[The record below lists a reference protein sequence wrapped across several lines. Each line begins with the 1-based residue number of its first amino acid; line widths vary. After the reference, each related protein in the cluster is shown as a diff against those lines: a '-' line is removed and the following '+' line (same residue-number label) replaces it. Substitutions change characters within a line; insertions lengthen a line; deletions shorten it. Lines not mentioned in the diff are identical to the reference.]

1 VFLSGVV
8 MQPYDFGYRVGRTLE
23 KQAERGL
30 LTDVALYSNPFT
42 GVPTAAYDTA
52 TNLYNGNYM
61 GALGSAASGALS
73 FLPGWGGTGGRML
86 ARGLGGAGKA
96 LANAGM
102 KQTGRA
108 LVSGARTANKA
119 VTAGAEVAKNLNTGM
134 AQGIQKVVPNMPGA
148 TGLRAGVN
156 TMVKNPLA
164 TTAIGGSVIGGMTA
178 PDQAQ
183 GPLPAAPMPS
193 GMPAGAPAPVGAP
206 PMAPPRAP
214 FRPRPIAN
222 F

>member
-1 VFLSGVV
+1 
-8 MQPYDFGYRVGRTLE
+8 MQPYEFGYRVGRTLE
-23 KQAERGL
+23 KRAERGM
-30 LTDVALYSNPFT
+30 LTDIALYSNPLT
-42 GVPTAAYDTA
+42 GVPTAAYDTVS
-52 TNLYNGNYM
+52 NLYNGNYM

-102 KQTGRA
+102 RQTGKT
-108 LVSGARTANKA
+108 LVQGANMANKA
-119 VTAGAEVAKNLNTGM
+119 VNAGAAAATGLNNTM
-134 AQGIQKVVPNMPGA
+134 AQGIQKVVPNLPGA

-178 PDQAQ
+178 PDQSQ
-183 GPLPAAPMPS
+183 GPMPAAPIPS
-193 GMPAGAPAPVGAP
+193 GMPGAAPAPVGGAGAVP
-206 PMAPPRAP
+206 KAP
-214 FRPRPIAN
+214 FRPRPIVN